1 MPSKRFQITAL
12 AYDKRGKLLSTGVNS
27 YIRTH
32 PLQAKYGR
40 LSGRPAA
47 IYLHAELDALLKA
60 RGPVHRLVVMR
71 YNEQGRPALAKPCP
85 ACQLAIAAFQV
96 KKVEYTK

>member
-12 AYDKRGKLLSTGVNS
+12 AYNKRGQLLSTGVNS
-27 YIRTH
+27 YVKTH
-32 PLQAKYGR
+32 TLQAKYGR

-47 IYLHAELDALLKA
+47 VFLHAEIAALLKA
-60 RGPVHRLVVMR
+60 RQPVHRLVVMR

-85 ACQLAIAAFQV
+85 ACQLAIKAFNV
-96 KKVEYTK
+96 KVVEHT